1 MAIILDTNCFSH
13 VFCPN
18 DARHEDFQPVL
29 EWVIKGKGFF
39 VYGGKKYLD
48 ELKRAKSFLLIFR
61 LLRDIGKAVEID
73 QEKIDNYQ
81 KSVEQ
86 KEQDPDFD
94 DPHLPAIVA
103 VSHCRLICSMDERSI
118 RFVTRKDL
126 YPKGFHLPKYYTGI
140 ANISLLKDA
149 NIPKQ
154 LLQHKKKI
162 KKVQAERFMAIIDA
176 NSAKKN

>member
-13 VFCPN
+13 VFCPK
-18 DARHEDFQPVL
+18 DIRHAEFRPVL
-29 EWVIKGKGFF
+29 EWVIKGNGFF
-39 VYGGKKYLD
+39 VYGGTKYLK
-48 ELKRAKSFLLIFR
+48 ELKRTKSFILIFR
-61 LLRDIGKAVEID
+61 LLRDLGKAVVID

-103 VSHCRLICSMDERSI
+103 VSHCKLICSTDCRSI
-118 RFVTRKDL
+118 RFVTRKDF
-126 YPKGFHLPKYYTGI
+126 YPKGFPLPKYYTGI
-140 ANISLLKDA
+140 ANKKLLKDT

-154 LLQHKKKI
+154 LLQFKNKMGKKK
-162 KKVQAERFMAIIDA
+162 AEKYLAKLDA
-176 NSAKKN
+176 AGEK

>member
-13 VFCPN
+13 VFCPK
-18 DARHEDFQPVL
+18 DARHEEFRPVL

-61 LLRDIGKAVEID
+61 LLRDIGKAVEIN

-81 KSVEQ
+81 KTVEQ

-103 VSHCRLICSMDERSI
+103 VSRCRLICSTDDRSI
-118 RFVTRKDL
+118 RFVTRKEF
-126 YPKGFHLPKYYTGI
+126 YPKGFAVPKYYKGI
-140 ANISLLKDA
+140 ANINLLKDA
-149 NIPKQ
+149 NIPKE
-154 LLQHKKKI
+154 LHHKKKKI
-162 KKVQAERFMAIIDA
+162 RKEQADKFMAILEA
-176 NSAKKN
+176 NSAKK